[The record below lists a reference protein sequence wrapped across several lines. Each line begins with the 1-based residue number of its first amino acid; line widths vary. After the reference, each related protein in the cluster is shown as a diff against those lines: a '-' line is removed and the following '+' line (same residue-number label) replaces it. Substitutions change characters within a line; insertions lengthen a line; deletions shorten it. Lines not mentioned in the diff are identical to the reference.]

1 MTGRAAPLV
10 GASFVW
16 TGRAVMLRV
25 MTRILG
31 LLAAAVLFLPG
42 CIVGEIRDELK
53 NANKQLTDV
62 QTTLAKLDNTNEQ
75 LAATNAELTRTAEL
89 IASVQQGLGRIDTTN
104 SSLGDVQQRLAL
116 LQSINVSL
124 GRLDTHLAS
133 LRKTI
138 GRIDSAIP
146 FIDLGS
152 DESDVTAEPV
162 PLAAADPAA
171 ASDLPVEAP
180 AAGTAP
186 TAAAEPAT
194 APPTDATTTA
204 TAQPAAAPPATAREP
219 MLGAWISRYPDDSA
233 ALILLSDNRC
243 IIATRTPP
251 GNPVSVERTGT
262 WKRDQRNIILTMD
275 AHAAAP
281 TQPTIPTT
289 PAPATPGTPTP
300 APAPAAEP
308 ASRTLEIVMS
318 TGRSV
323 TVRLDGKLMVLVRP

>member
-1 MTGRAAPLV
+1 
-10 GASFVW
+10 
-16 TGRAVMLRV
+16 MLRL

-75 LAATNAELTRTAEL
+75 LASTNAELTRTAEL
-89 IASVQQGLGRIDTTN
+89 ISNVQQGLGRIDTTN

-124 GRLDTHLAS
+124 SRLDTHLAS

-152 DESDVTAEPV
+152 DDSDVAEPA

-171 ASDLPVEAP
+171 SSDIPVEAAAP
-180 AAGTAP
+180 AAGAAP
-186 TAAAEPAT
+186 APAAETPAV
-194 APPTDATTTA
+194 AATTTE
-204 TAQPAAAPPATAREP
+204 PPADPAPAAREP
-219 MLGAWISRYPDDSA
+219 MLGAWISRYPDDGV
-233 ALILLSDNRC
+233 ALILLSDNHC
-243 IIATRTPP
+243 ILATRTPP
-251 GNPVSVERTGT
+251 ANPVAVERTGT
-262 WKRDQRNIILTMD
+262 WKRDQRHIILTMD
-275 AHAAAP
+275 AQAAAP
-281 TQPTIPTT
+281 AQ
-289 PAPATPGTPTP
+289 PATPSVP
-300 APAPAAEP
+300 AVTEP